1 MHPILDAFEQARSR
15 RGEHVAAS
23 DQSLTLDFASFQS
36 LAAGL
41 AGHVTAQTGLERVGI
56 LAPTSTACAVAIFAA
71 WYAGK
76 IPIPLNFLLPP
87 PELAKVIADA
97 EIDLMITVD
106 RFAESVASTGIKTL
120 ILNGK
125 TTLIPGEMNAPQ
137 RDGSDT
143 GVILY
148 TSGTSGDPKGVCL
161 SFENLS
167 ANCRACVEHARMN
180 PEQVFLSLLPQFHSF
195 GLTALTILPL
205 TLGAT
210 VHYLPRFSPVTVVN
224 TIAERKVSVFIA
236 VASMFSALIR
246 AKRADREAL
255 ASLEL
260 IISGGEPLPP
270 SVAQAFEEKFGK
282 PIFEGYGLTETS
294 PVASLNMP
302 WGSRPGSVGKP
313 LPGITIKAVGPQGEE
328 LAGGEDGE
336 LLISG
341 HCIMQG
347 YYNRPKETA
356 EAVRDGWLHTG
367 DIGRVDGEGFVYIT
381 GRAKEMMIIGG
392 ENVYPREIEN
402 VLESHPAVAEAAV
415 IGVRDDVR
423 GELPM
428 GFVIL
433 KDGVAT
439 DETALREHCR
449 AHLAGF
455 KVPRVITIADELPR
469 GATGKI
475 LKRALT
481 AP

>member
-1 MHPILDAFEQARSR
+1 MHPILDAFEQTCTARGR
-15 RGEHVAAS
+15 NVAAS
-23 DQSLTLDFASFQS
+23 DQSLTLDYASIRSF
-36 LAAGL
+36 AAGL
-41 AGHVTAQTGLERVGI
+41 GRQIADRTGLERVGI
-56 LAPTSTACAVAIFAA
+56 LAPTSTACAVSVFAA

-76 IPIPLNFLLPP
+76 IPIPLNFLLPA
-87 PELAKVIADA
+87 PELAKVVADA
-97 EIDLMITVD
+97 QIDLMITID
-106 RFAESVASTGIKTL
+106 RFAETVASTGVKTL

-125 TTLIPGEMNAPQ
+125 TTLVPGEMDAPQ

-161 SFENLS
+161 SFENLA
-167 ANCRACVEHARMN
+167 ANCRSCAEHARMN
-180 PEQVFLSLLPQFHSF
+180 PDQVFLSLLPQFHSF

-246 AKRADREAL
+246 TKRADREAL
-255 ASLEL
+255 SSLEL
-260 IISGGEPLPP
+260 IISGGEPLPA

-282 PIFEGYGLTETS
+282 TIFEGYGLTETS
-294 PVASLNMP
+294 PVASLNLP
-302 WGSRPGSVGKP
+302 WASRPGSVGVP
-313 LPGITIKAVGPQGEE
+313 LPGITIKAVGPQGNEM
-328 LAGGEDGE
+328 ARGEDGE

-341 HCIMQG
+341 HCVMQG

-367 DIGRVDGEGFVYIT
+367 DVGRVDGDGFVYIT
-381 GRAKEMMIIGG
+381 GRAKDMMIIGG
-392 ENVYPREIEN
+392 ENVYPREIES

-423 GELPM
+423 GELPI

-439 DETALREHCR
+439 DDTALREHCR

-455 KVPRVITIADELPR
+455 KVPRSITISEELPR

-475 LKRALT
+475 LKRALK